1 MNKINGRIFHE
12 ETIEDFWGRNDY
24 VILDEN
30 NHEADYN
37 SFHEGD
43 VLILENMPY
52 DLWDEN
58 SWSFIHATGRAIWS
72 STRYPSGGWVTEYED

>member
-12 ETIEDFWGRNDY
+12 ETIEDFWGRDDY

-37 SFHEGD
+37 DFREGD
-43 VLILENMPY
+43 VLILEDMPY
-52 DLWDEN
+52 DYRDASGQWH
-58 SWSFIHATGRAIWS
+58 HATGRAIW
-72 STRYPSGGWVTEYED
+72 GEHGWQNEYED